1 MWSNHVSDH
10 MPKDMSWFEFL
21 NMATDCSHDDC
32 LFILSSTAKAKAS
45 LSISFITLAEYFYR
59 STSMDCFIPM
69 QNKIGDV
76 MLLYRWEKLRDD
88 LVDYHSHSGQMMDS
102 QPADSNPHPLPMW
115 CFLSQICSLS
125 RLQKESF
132 RRLTT
137 GGWLFPDLSFIS
149 IREVEQELGKR
160 AFRWAWVARV
170 LTTNVTHSLNRE
182 RGENSRELT

>member
-45 LSISFITLAEYFYR
+45 LSISFIILAEYFYR
-59 STSMDCFIPM
+59 SISMDCFIPM

-102 QPADSNPHPLPMW
+102 QPADSNPHPPPLPCDAFYPRFVHYLGCRKSHSGDW
-115 CFLSQICSLS
+115 LQEAGSFL
-125 RLQKESF
+125 
-132 RRLTT
+132 T
-137 GGWLFPDLSFIS
+137 
-149 IREVEQELGKR
+149 
-160 AFRWAWVARV
+160 
-170 LTTNVTHSLNRE
+170 
-182 RGENSRELT
+182 